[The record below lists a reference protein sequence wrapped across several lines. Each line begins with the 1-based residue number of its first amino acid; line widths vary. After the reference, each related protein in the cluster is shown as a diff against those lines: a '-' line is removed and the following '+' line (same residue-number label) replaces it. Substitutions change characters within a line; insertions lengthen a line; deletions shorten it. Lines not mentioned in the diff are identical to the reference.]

1 MPTAT
6 RSSPS
11 RSSRFKG
18 DPTMTTAASNS
29 VAIIGVGIHPFGRF
43 EKSAV
48 EMGAEAIQSALV
60 DAGIEWGDVQ
70 FGFGGS
76 YEVSNPDSVTRLVGL
91 TGITFTNVF
100 NACATSASAIQ
111 QTADTIRLGKYDIGI
126 AIGLDKHPRGAF
138 TDDPAKLALPQW
150 YAANGQFVTTKFFG
164 IKANHYLHE
173 HGISE
178 ETLARVANKNFRN
191 GVLNPNA
198 FRRKEITVDEIMAS
212 PVLNYPLRQ
221 FMFCAPDEGAA
232 AVIMCRADI
241 AHKYTDKP
249 VYVKASEIRTR
260 TFGAYEVH
268 GTSAPLDEDPS
279 PTVYAAKAAYEAAG
293 IGPED
298 IDIAQLQDTDA
309 GAEVIHMAETGLCA
323 DGEQEKLLAD
333 GATEIYGSIPIN
345 TDGGLIANGEPIGA
359 SGLRQVH
366 ELVRQLRG
374 EAGDRQ
380 VPGGPRGRVGRGVG
394 APRP

>member
-1 MPTAT
+1 M
-6 RSSPS
+6 
-11 RSSRFKG
+11 
-18 DPTMTTAASNS
+18 
-29 VAIIGVGIHPFGRF
+29 
-43 EKSAV
+43 
-48 EMGAEAIQSALV
+48 
-60 DAGIEWGDVQ
+60 
-70 FGFGGS
+70 
-76 YEVSNPDSVTRLVGL
+76 SNPDAVTRLVGL

-100 NACATSASAIQ
+100 NACATAASAIQ

-150 YAANGQFVTTKFFG
+150 YAENGQFVTTKFFG
-164 IKANHYLHE
+164 MKANHYLNK
-173 HGISE
+173 HGISQ
-178 ETLARVANKNFRN
+178 ETLAKVAAKNFRN
-191 GVLNPNA
+191 GALNPNA
-198 FRRKEITVDEIMAS
+198 FRRKPIPEDEILNS
-212 PVLNYPLRQ
+212 TVLNYPLTQ
-221 FMFCAPDEGAA
+221 YMFCAPDEGAA
-232 AVIMCRADI
+232 AVIMCRGDI
-241 AHKYTDKP
+241 AHRFTKKP
-249 VYVKASEIRTR
+249 VYVKATEIRTR

-268 GTSAPLDEDPS
+268 ATFAPLDEDPS

-293 IGPED
+293 IGPD
-298 IDIAQLQDTDA
+298 DVDVAQLQDTDA

-333 GATEIYGSIPIN
+333 GATEIHGTMPVN

-380 VPGGPRGRVGRGVG
+380 VPGEPKVGLAQVYG
-394 APRP
+394 APGTASATILSV